1 MSLSLGT
8 CRWWV
13 SSEPPY
19 WECVALARWCV
30 STPFWAASV
39 GQADVAELKRGV
51 DVPGRGAL
59 SIETGCFTAFGLG
72 GADASEG
79 YDIGELEK
87 RASREWET

>member
-1 MSLSLGT
+1 M
-8 CRWWV
+8 
-13 SSEPPY
+13 
-19 WECVALARWCV
+19 CV
-30 STPFWAASV
+30 STPFWAARV
-39 GQADVAELKRGV
+39 VQADVAELKRGV